1 MTTRS
6 EEGSMTIVAA
16 AVMAMLVVL
25 SMGVADVG
33 RALLAREQA
42 RTAADAAALA
52 AVAELVFPIGAD
64 PSAIASDYAAR
75 NGAELSSCACS
86 PGSMEATVSVTVRV
100 PDFLLFPTGATVSV
114 QARAVAG

>member
-1 MTTRS
+1 MNAQN
-6 EEGSMTIVAA
+6 EGGSMTVVAA

-52 AVAELVFPIGAD
+52 AVAELAFPTGGD
-64 PSAIASDYAAR
+64 PSALAREYAVR
-75 NGAELSSCACS
+75 NGAELSSCTCGL
-86 PGSMEATVSVTVRV
+86 GSLEATVSVTVAI
-100 PDFLLFPTGATVSV
+100 PGFLLFPGGSSVSV
-114 QARAVAG
+114 QARAVTG

>member
-1 MTTRS
+1 MSARS
-6 EEGSMTIVAA
+6 EHGSVTVVAA

-52 AVAELVFPIGAD
+52 AVAELAFPTGGD
-64 PSAIASDYAAR
+64 PIAIARDYAAR
-75 NGAELSSCACS
+75 NGAELSSCSCT
-86 PGSMEATVSVTVRV
+86 PGVMEATVSVSV
-100 PDFLLFPTGATVSV
+100 PIPGFLLFPGGATVSV